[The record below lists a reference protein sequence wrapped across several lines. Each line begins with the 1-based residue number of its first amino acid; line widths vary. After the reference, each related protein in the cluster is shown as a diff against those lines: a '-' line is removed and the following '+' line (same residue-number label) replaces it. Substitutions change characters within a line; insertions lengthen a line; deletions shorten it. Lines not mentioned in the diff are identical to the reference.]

1 MARLTALKRNLGRS
15 PVEVAASAA
24 LKTVIATD
32 PSNVVLT
39 GPRKPGQGELAA
51 SACGLIK
58 RAPKQ
63 LTDDRTLVH
72 HQQEL
77 GDDHKKRNCGR

>member
-39 GPRKPGQGELAA
+39 ERRKRGQGGLAV

-58 RAPKQ
+58 RVRKQ
-63 LTDDRTLVH
+63 LTDDWTLVH
-72 HQQEL
+72 HQREL